1 MTKQMFAAL
10 ALAFGVFA
18 PSGSARAAEPTPTT
32 ISIPEMHCGGCAKKV
47 TTKLTELPGVAQ
59 AEADMKAKTI
69 TVTPKPGAT
78 LSPKGVW
85 EAVEQAGQ
93 VPTKL
98 TGPGGTFT
106 KKPQS

>member
-1 MTKQMFAAL
+1 MTKQMFVAM
-10 ALAFGVFA
+10 AFGVFA
-18 PSGSARAAEPTPTT
+18 LVGSAGAAEPVPTT

-47 TTKLTELPGVAQ
+47 TTKLTELPGVAH

-69 TVTPKPGAT
+69 TVIPKPGAV

-98 TGPGGTFT
+98 TGPGGSHTV
-106 KKPQS
+106 KPKS